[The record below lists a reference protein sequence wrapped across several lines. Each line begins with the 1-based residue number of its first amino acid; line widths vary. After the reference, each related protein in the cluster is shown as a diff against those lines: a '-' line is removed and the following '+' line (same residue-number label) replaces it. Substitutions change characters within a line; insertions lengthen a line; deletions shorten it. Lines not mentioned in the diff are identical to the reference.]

1 MVRGERVTIKQV
13 ALEAGVSTQTVS
25 RVLNLRP
32 DVAPETRLRVKTVIE
47 QLGYHPSALARSL
60 INRRSTT
67 LGVVTAGLKFIGPS
81 RTLSGI
87 TEKAEELG
95 YALLLSELPGFAA
108 QDLEP
113 VLRSLLARQVDGI
126 LWAVPEIGENH
137 QWVADLL
144 PNLPVPV
151 FFLAMEP
158 RPNIAVVSVDNY
170 YGGLIATQHLIDQGY
185 QRICHVSGPLDWW
198 EARQRKKGWSD
209 ALEQAGLEASERQCI
224 EGSWSSSSGER
235 AMRRLMQ
242 QCSEMDAV
250 FVSNDQMALGVLQVA
265 NREGMS
271 VPERLGV
278 VGFDGLADAGY
289 YWPPLTTIEQNQA
302 ELGALAVKKLVAII
316 EEADQGS
323 GGVESYSI
331 LIKPRLLTR
340 LSSARQDKKK
350 LNDV

>member
-1 MVRGERVTIKQV
+1 MVRGERITIKQV

-32 DVAPETRLRVKTVIE
+32 DVAPETRQRVKLVIE

-95 YALLLSELPGFAA
+95 YALLLSELPGFDA

-126 LWAVPEIGENH
+126 LWAVPEIGENRR
-137 QWVADLL
+137 WVRDRL
-144 PNLPVPV
+144 PTLPVPV
-151 FFLAMEP
+151 IFLAMEP
-158 RPNIAVVSVDNY
+158 RPDIAVVSIDNY
-170 YGGLIATQHLIDQGY
+170 YGGLIATQHLIMQGY
-185 QRICHVSGPLDWW
+185 QNICHISGPLDWW

-209 ALEQAGLEASERQCI
+209 ALEQAGLKAMPQQCI
-224 EGSWSSSSGER
+224 QGSWSSSSGER
-235 AMRRLMQ
+235 VMRQLMQ
-242 QCSEMDAV
+242 QYPEMDAV
-250 FVSNDQMALGVLQVA
+250 FAANDQMALGVLQVA
-265 NREGMS
+265 CREGMT
-271 VPERLGV
+271 VPEQLGV
-278 VGFDGLADAGY
+278 VGFDGLVEAGFF
-289 YWPPLTTIEQNQA
+289 WPPLTTIEQNQA
-302 ELGALAVKKLVAII
+302 ELGALAVKKLVEII
-316 EEADQGS
+316 EEVGPDIGCI
-323 GGVESYSI
+323 EPYSI

-340 LSSARQDKKK
+340 LSTARQSREVLD
-350 LNDV
+350 DH

>member
-32 DVAPETRLRVKTVIE
+32 DVAPETRLRVKTIIE

-67 LGVVTAGLKFIGPS
+67 LGVVTAGLKYFGPS

-95 YALLLSELPGFAA
+95 YALLLSELPGFVT

-126 LWAVPEIGENH
+126 LWAVPEIGENRR
-137 QWVADLL
+137 WVRDLL
-144 PNLPVPV
+144 PTLPVPV
-151 FFLAMEP
+151 IFLAMEP
-158 RPNIAVVSVDNY
+158 RPDIAVVSIDNY
-170 YGGLIATQHLIDQGY
+170 YGGRIATQHLIDQGY
-185 QRICHVSGPLDWW
+185 QKICHISGPLDWW

-209 ALEQAGLEASERQCI
+209 ALEQAGLAASDQQWI

-235 AMRRLMQ
+235 VMRRLMQ
-242 QCSEMDAV
+242 QCPDMDAV
-250 FVSNDQMALGVLQVA
+250 FVANDQMALGVLQVA
-265 NREGMS
+265 CREGMN

-278 VGFDGLADAGY
+278 VGFDGLAEAGY
-289 YWPPLTTIEQNQA
+289 FWPPLSTIEQNQA
-302 ELGALAVKKLVAII
+302 ELGALAVGKLVAII
-316 EEADQGS
+316 EEAEQE
-323 GGVESYSI
+323 GGNAEPCSV

-340 LSSARQDKKK
+340 LSSARQARGVLD
-350 LNDV
+350 DS